1 MYLCIRIY
9 LCTECSAQVVPRPAW
24 LWWCSTKTTSCT
36 SWLHQTPTVNQW
48 QMFMT
53 SPIRFLTFVQG
64 RCSTSSA
71 TGLKLVTIQCMIYID
86 MIGKIDVLDDFRN
99 QSRRRCSVKIE
110 TKHSFFL
117 AIGDLPVATMVF
129 QFQTSIDGTL
139 NNIFKVVPEVK
150 GDKDVV
156 SQPCALPCHVCSF
169 WHLCLEF

>member
-1 MYLCIRIY
+1 MLCSSGAKAS
-9 LCTECSAQVVPRPAW
+9 LALVVQHQNHQ
-24 LWWCSTKTTSCT
+24 
-36 SWLHQTPTVNQW
+36 LHQLAASNTNCQPVAHVYDQSNQI
-48 QMFMT
+48 FN
-53 SPIRFLTFVQG
+53 IVQG

-71 TGLKLVTIQCMIYID
+71 TGLKLVPIQCVIYID
-86 MIGKIDVLDDFRN
+86 MIGKIHVLN
-99 QSRRRCSVKIE
+99 QIRRRCSVKIE

-117 AIGDLPVATMVF
+117 AIGDLPVATMVY

-169 WHLCLEF
+169 

>member
-71 TGLKLVTIQCMIYID
+71 TGLKLVPIQCVIYID
-86 MIGKIDVLDDFRN
+86 MIGKIDVLNDFRN
-99 QSRRRCSVKIE
+99 QIRRRCSVKIE

-117 AIGDLPVATMVF
+117 AIGDLPVATMVY

-156 SQPCALPCHVCSF
+156 SQPCALPCHFCSF
-169 WHLCLEF
+169 